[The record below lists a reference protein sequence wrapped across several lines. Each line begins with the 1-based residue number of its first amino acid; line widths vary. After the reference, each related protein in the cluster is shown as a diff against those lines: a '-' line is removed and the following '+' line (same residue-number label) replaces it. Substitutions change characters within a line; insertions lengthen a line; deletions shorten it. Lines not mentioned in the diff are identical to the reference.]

1 MQNIH
6 QPIWQLSQG
15 HLNLL
20 ESCPRKFQHRY
31 LDRLDT
37 SVGIDAHPHQ
47 QLGSQFHQL
56 MQQQSLG
63 LPIEPLLETDD
74 RLQAWFEAFLQ
85 HPPQMIEGE
94 QESEH
99 QRLYWQDG
107 FVLVAIYDLL
117 IQNPHQAQIVDWK
130 TYPLPKQAERLR
142 THWQTQLYLYVLAET
157 SEYQPDQ
164 LSMTYWF
171 AEASAQSDGKANF
184 LTFPYSDAQHH
195 KNQQSL
201 ADLLAKLRQELTNYE
216 TGEAM
221 PQVALNDGKCV
232 SPKHQC
238 EFAERCQRRL
248 EEEAAMAL
256 QDALA
261 NIEAMPEIPLADTE
275 PLSD

>member
-1 MQNIH
+1 MQNTH
-6 QPIWQLSQG
+6 QPIWQLSQS

-37 SVGIDAHPHQ
+37 AVGLDTHPHQ

-56 MQQQSLG
+56 MQQRSLG
-63 LPIEPLLETDD
+63 LPIEPLLETDP
-74 RLQAWFEAFLQ
+74 RLQAWFNAFLQ
-85 HPPQMIEGE
+85 NPPDMIEGK

-107 FVLVAIYDLL
+107 FVLVAVYDLL
-117 IQNPHQAQIVDWK
+117 IQNSDQAQIVDWK
-130 TYPLPKQAERLR
+130 TYALPKQADRLR

-157 SEYQPDQ
+157 SDYQPEQ

-171 AEASAQSDGKANF
+171 AEASTQTDAKTNC
-184 LTFPYSDAQHH
+184 LTFPYSTDQHH
-195 KNQQSL
+195 QTQQSL
-201 ADLLAKLRQELTNYE
+201 SHLLDRLRQELTDYE
-216 TGEAM
+216 TGKAM
-221 PQVALNDGKCV
+221 QQVALTEGKCV
-232 SPKHQC
+232 SPNHQC

-248 EEEAAMAL
+248 QEDATLAL

-261 NIEAMPEIPLADTE
+261 DIDAIAEVPP
-275 PLSD
+275 